1 MKRIIYT
8 LALGLFSTMAIANSG
23 PGMSAKASATNL
35 KEVSESI
42 QYPLLSNQEG
52 VEGTVLFYV
61 ELDENGKVTSKTAL
75 SFPSE
80 QLRDAAEKAIDDIT
94 FTPAKDENG
103 NTIASGLRIPFQF
116 ELKVD

>member
-8 LALGLFSTMAIANSG
+8 IALGLFSTMAFANSG
-23 PGMSAKASATNL
+23 PGMSAKANATNL
-35 KEVSESI
+35 KEVSENI

-75 SFPSE
+75 SFPSQ
-80 QLRDAAEKAIDDIT
+80 QLKEAAEKAIDKIE
-94 FTPAKDENG
+94 FTAAKDETG
-103 NTIASGLRIPFQF
+103 KAIASGLRIPFQF